1 MTDAQVLEMIVL
13 VFKDEK
19 SGSEAL
25 KILNTAQKDG
35 VISIVNA
42 AVLKKDANGKA
53 SYSEVEDLRLRK
65 KGRII
70 GGVAGAALALLGG
83 PAGILIST
91 AIGVGSGGL
100 LSRLKDKGVPNDQLK
115 EVASA
120 LDAGSSALVAVIDHV
135 WVQKVIDEVALQTA
149 LVVRE
154 ELSQEAQA
162 LILTAAVE
170 E

>member
-100 LSRLKDKGVPNDQLK
+100 LSRLKDKGVPNEQLK
-115 EVASA
+115 EVT
-120 LDAGSSALVAVIDHV
+120 
-135 WVQKVIDEVALQTA
+135 EV
-149 LVVRE
+149 
-154 ELSQEAQA
+154 
-162 LILTAAVE
+162 
-170 E
+170 